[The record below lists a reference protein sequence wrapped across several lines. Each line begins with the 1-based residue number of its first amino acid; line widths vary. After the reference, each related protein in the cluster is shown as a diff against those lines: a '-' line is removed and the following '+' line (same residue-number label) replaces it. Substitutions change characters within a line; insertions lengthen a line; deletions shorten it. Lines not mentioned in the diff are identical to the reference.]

1 MRAQFVDVVLV
12 LAAGLLV
19 AAVCSAIWISADGRY
34 AVEPSLVTIATA
46 PGSTPVIYDGD
57 GTDG

>member
-1 MRAQFVDVVLV
+1 MKAQFVDVVLV

-46 PGSTPVIYDGD
+46 PDSKPILFEGETP
-57 GTDG
+57 

>member
-19 AAVCSAIWISADGRY
+19 AAVCSAIWLTADGRY
-34 AVEPSLVTIATA
+34 AVEPSLVTIAVA
-46 PGSTPVIYDGD
+46 PDSKPILFEGEP
-57 GTDG
+57 